1 MELFQSCLSYSLGVQ
16 RGEAFGEHLSP
27 GLRPTQQFAP
37 PLFFFLF
44 IIIIVDGQAQSVS
57 YAPKP
62 FMKWLLGYSSI
73 VGYCILSL
81 IQFSFYLFLCRIE
94 PKITLTPE

>member
-1 MELFQSCLSYSLGVQ
+1 MELFQSCLSYSLGVEG
-16 RGEAFGEHLSP
+16 GEAFGERLSP

-37 PLFFFLF
+37 FFFF
-44 IIIIVDGQAQSVS
+44 SFVDGQAQSVS